1 MVTNK
6 IDNFTEFI
14 ETEKNIYYQTELS
27 TKIIDNM
34 TCTDKEIFEN
44 KC

>member
-1 MVTNK
+1 MITNK
-6 IDNFTEFI
+6 IGNSTEL
-14 ETEKNIYYQTELS
+14 ETEKNTELS
-27 TKIIDNM
+27 TNIIDNM